1 MFLIV
6 KLQLKEKEQSLF
18 LSVTLLL
25 LSSPYVLV
33 LSWWAGCP
41 LPPYLS
47 DSGGTS
53 QTHGDMHL
61 KIISPS
67 VPCNDRWVCEPECTY
82 MTSGIQ
88 PGLSIMPL
96 DEADIAT
103 RNIISLNNPHPG
115 FLQLCVCV
123 REYHGLCLL
132 KRACFLTNKGWLI
145 FSYFVCVFV
154 SQEHAVTLPCTWVMA
169 CAYAPS
175 GCAVACGWV
184 RGFKK
189 VLHFVTIGSIM
200 FVRQHLYY
208 NYRHILLQHTGL
220 ILHFLHNLN
229 EPH

>member
-1 MFLIV
+1 MFLIA
-6 KLQLKEKEQSLF
+6 KLQLKKKEQESVSSTDVVAHVTLT
-18 LSVTLLL
+18 LILCSVTLLL

-41 LPPYLS
+41 LLPYLS

-67 VPCNDRWVCEPECTY
+67 VPCNDPWVCEPECTY

-96 DEADIAT
+96 DEADITT
-103 RNIISLNNPHPG
+103 RNIISFNNPHPG

-123 REYHGLCLL
+123 RGMTHI
-132 KRACFLTNKGWLI
+132 FL
-145 FSYFVCVFV
+145 FCVCVFV

-184 RGFKK
+184 RRFKK
-189 VLHFVTIGSIM
+189 VWHFVTNNVCTT
-200 FVRQHLYY
+200 FVL
-208 NYRHILLQHTGL
+208 
-220 ILHFLHNLN
+220 
-229 EPH
+229 